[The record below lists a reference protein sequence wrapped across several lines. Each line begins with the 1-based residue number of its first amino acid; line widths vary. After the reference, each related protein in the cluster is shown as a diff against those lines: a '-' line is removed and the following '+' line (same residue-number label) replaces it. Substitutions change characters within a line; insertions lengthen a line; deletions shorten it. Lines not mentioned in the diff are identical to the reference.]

1 MGETQENIHSNGW
14 NPHLKHH
21 LDPKTKEDVGNG
33 IQHFRGEEENSH
45 GVRKMFGKIFVKN
58 VW

>member
-33 IQHFRGEEENSH
+33 I
-45 GVRKMFGKIFVKN
+45 
-58 VW
+58 